1 MDTNTQPDAIELI
14 RLADPGQSVTV
25 RLRSTEPTL
34 ESLGVRYYDAEAVV
48 TSGFVNGT
56 VYLGFDSE
64 DLSDWGQ
71 LLDAIEE
78 NEQEADL
85 DEPFTADW
93 PRSGRTAYLR
103 FIADDPYVVEV
114 HDGPSTQIVVS
125 VPLDMSEE
133 WIAES
138 RERLAAARAT
148 LGVDTEDHYGA
159 RP

>member
-1 MDTNTQPDAIELI
+1 M
-14 RLADPGQSVTV
+14 
-25 RLRSTEPTL
+25 
-34 ESLGVRYYDAEAVV
+34 
-48 TSGFVNGT
+48 
-56 VYLGFDSE
+56 
-64 DLSDWGQ
+64 
-71 LLDAIEE
+71 EE

-138 RERLAAARAT
+138 RERLAAARAV
-148 LGVDTEDHYGA
+148 LGVGTEDHYGA